1 MKYLTLSVYTPWEV
15 FSDLFQ
21 HILSDSGIAIFCAFP
36 SSSVRIFVNAQYSF
50 TMDDEQLIEAVQRR
64 RAIYDKNH
72 PKHRNR
78 DTLRTLWSE
87 CANELGTLEGE
98 WIKGIVSLTLVYP
111 HSVHTMVQGTLI
123 CNPIWW
129 KEYGLQSDGSVDLL
143 TNLRASFW
151 QGKQYV
157 RKVGKRGS

>member
-1 MKYLTLSVYTPWEV
+1 MRIADEIPYSIKLHPKRGI
-15 FSDLFQ
+15 SDLFH

-36 SSSVRIFVNAQYSF
+36 SSSVRTFVNAQYSF

-98 WIKGIVSLTLVYP
+98 WIKGIVSSTIVYP
-111 HSVHTMVQGTLI
+111 HNVGLNTMVQGTMVSSLI
-123 CNPIWW
+123 
-129 KEYGLQSDGSVDLL
+129 
-143 TNLRASFW
+143 
-151 QGKQYV
+151 
-157 RKVGKRGS
+157 